1 MRFYESTVGGKSIL
15 LPGSPFPEAESTVLL
30 PGSPFPGVNSTDL
43 LPGSPFPED
52 AGGEVKK
59 TVTRP
64 KKITVINKPN
74 R

>member
-1 MRFYESTVGGKSIL
+1 MRFYESTVGGKSI
-15 LPGSPFPEAESTVLL
+15 
-30 PGSPFPGVNSTDL
+30 L